1 MLDSLVSDLCR
12 VTVTATV
19 TFMRFIIPDGL
30 VCLSST
36 EQAARKVARECP
48 GVQVRVFSD
57 RDILSKQAEV
67 DEALKGADVFF
78 GSLLFDYDQVE
89 WLRERVQQI
98 PIRLVFE
105 SALELMG
112 TTQLGGFKVLHLH
125 RPCARSTPY
134 MDSLSTPCFVCN
146 SWVAARERNI
156 GLRGGRGPPQP
167 YYAIE
172 EGHSGANIGVCL
184 AGAHA

>member
-1 MLDSLVSDLCR
+1 MRLCAGC
-12 VTVTATV
+12 VA
-19 TFMRFIIPDGL
+19 
-30 VCLSST
+30 
-36 EQAARKVARECP
+36 EQAARRVARECP

-112 TTQLGGFKVLHLH
+112 ATQLGGFKVLRLHLSC
-125 RPCARSTPY
+125 PEP
-134 MDSLSTPCFVCN
+134 DVCM
-146 SWVAARERNI
+146 V
-156 GLRGGRGPPQP
+156 
-167 YYAIE
+167 
-172 EGHSGANIGVCL
+172 
-184 AGAHA
+184 